1 VGLPIVLWS
10 VWLALTVYIFSVDGV
25 DMVAKGA
32 MSFGVAVAVVGVLL
46 KRVPDTSVE
55 GLVKTCPD
63 CAEDVKYEARV
74 CKHCGYRFSDRL

>member
-1 VGLPIVLWS
+1 
-10 VWLALTVYIFSVDGV
+10 
-25 DMVAKGA
+25 